1 MFKRSKKYLFT
12 FFYRTGISSP
22 VNFEIVL
29 DVSLDEQ
36 GTQMTQ
42 LTRLMG
48 KIPKLFNNKVNRDQ
62 IKVSL
67 HGYGADKLK
76 PSLRDTI
83 SQQITPFELGQTET
97 RFGPLLEKI
106 LEKSPPRNA
115 EDKDD
120 VDSVMVLFLSGT
132 LYKTPSEAEMVIRS
146 ATRLSKEKGYKL
158 IVVSTSPNVN
168 EKETVD
174 IFEKEGANI
183 INVGQPNLLPS
194 ILPSLERSI
203 ADAAITGKLFFNI
216 IAFMT
221 WFIRK
226 VFFFISFF

>member
-1 MFKRSKKYLFT
+1 M
-12 FFYRTGISSP
+12 
-22 VNFEIVL
+22 
-29 DVSLDEQ
+29 
-36 GTQMTQ
+36 
-42 LTRLMG
+42 
-48 KIPKLFNNKVNRDQ
+48 
-62 IKVSL
+62 
-67 HGYGADKLK
+67 
-76 PSLRDTI
+76 
-83 SQQITPFELGQTET
+83 GQTET

-115 EDKDD
+115 DDKDD
-120 VDSVMVLFLSGT
+120 VESIMVLFLSGT

-203 ADAAITGKLFFNI
+203 ADAATTGKLFLNI
-216 IAFMT
+216 IEIVT
-221 WFIRK
+221 WLITM
-226 VFFFISFF
+226 VFFILASYSI